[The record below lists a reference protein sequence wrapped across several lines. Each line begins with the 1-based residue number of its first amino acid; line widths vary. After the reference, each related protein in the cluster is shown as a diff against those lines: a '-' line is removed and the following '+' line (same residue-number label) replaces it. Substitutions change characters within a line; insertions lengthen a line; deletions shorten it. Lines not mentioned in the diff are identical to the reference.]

1 MTTDSVHWYK
11 LWRSLFAHGLF
22 LTLLILAAVT
32 HARGEEQTEFDAYTV
47 RFDGFWFYSQ
57 PSGSFHGSG
66 SQGRFDLQAD
76 VNFNS
81 YSTGGGRA
89 EWKFTHKN
97 HIYLEALP
105 VNQSKQAVLN
115 QTVLFQGATF
125 GAGSLVSGRLESY
138 LVAPGYQYDIIR
150 RRRGHLGIA
159 AQVDL
164 FYVKGTLK
172 AAAQTVNGTQ
182 FAAQA
187 SSATI
192 RAPLPVAG
200 PDFRFYLIPN
210 SSRLFVD
217 GNVLG
222 MYFFGY
228 GNFVSSAGNI
238 GFTVNRHLN
247 FQGGYQL
254 SSRFDIKSRT
264 NRIGLNLTQRGAIA
278 GLEVSF

>member
-1 MTTDSVHWYK
+1 MTADSVHWYER
-11 LWRSLFAHGLF
+11 WGRRFASGV
-22 LTLLILAAVT
+22 LLPLLLLVAVADV
-32 HARGEEQTEFDAYTV
+32 HAEEQTDFDAYTL

-57 PSGSFHGSG
+57 PSGTFHGSG
-66 SQGRFDLQAD
+66 SQGLFDLQAD
-76 VNFNS
+76 VSFNS

-97 HIYLEALP
+97 HVYLEALP
-105 VNQSKQAVLN
+105 VDQSKQAVLN
-115 QTVLFQGATF
+115 QTVVFQGATF
-125 GAGSLVSGRLESY
+125 GAGSSASGRLESY
-138 LVAPGYQYDIIR
+138 LLAPGYQYDIIR

-159 AQVDL
+159 AQLDL

-172 AAAQTVNGTQ
+172 AAAQSVNGTQ
-182 FAAQA
+182 FTAQA
-187 SSATI
+187 SSATL

-210 SSRLFVD
+210 SSRLFVC
-217 GNVLG
+217 GNLLG

-228 GNFVSSAGNI
+228 GNFVSSTGNI

-254 SSRFDIKSRT
+254 SSRFDIKSKT
-264 NRIGLNLTQRGAIA
+264 DRIGLDLTQRGAVA